1 MLARSKDLLMCIFKP
16 QPTYLGKENPHP
28 KHVTWEDYEM
38 DGRHR
43 PGFYN
48 LYLPE
53 RADNAGRKRY
63 EMNITNN
70 TITLQIDD
78 VTYETVET
86 DPHWGIEMKFKKHYT
101 PSRNGRLILYLCNEL
116 VDLNR
121 EITVTANGEQV
132 FKGTAMIFRRWQ

>member
-1 MLARSKDLLMCIFKP
+1 
-16 QPTYLGKENPHP
+16 
-28 KHVTWEDYEM
+28 
-38 DGRHR
+38 
-43 PGFYN
+43 
-48 LYLPE
+48 
-53 RADNAGRKRY
+53 
-63 EMNITNN
+63 MNITNN

-121 EITVTANGEQV
+121 EITVTANGKQGYFALLFFVYLCLSV
-132 FKGTAMIFRRWQ
+132 FYLALAFMMLFT

>member
-1 MLARSKDLLMCIFKP
+1 MLFRS
-16 QPTYLGKENPHP
+16 
-28 KHVTWEDYEM
+28 
-38 DGRHR
+38 
-43 PGFYN
+43 
-48 LYLPE
+48 
-53 RADNAGRKRY
+53 
-63 EMNITNN
+63 
-70 TITLQIDD
+70 QIDD

-132 FKGTAMIFRRWQ
+132 FKGIIAPAFRPMLLYNSISQQIRLQ

>member
-1 MLARSKDLLMCIFKP
+1 MLFRS
-16 QPTYLGKENPHP
+16 
-28 KHVTWEDYEM
+28 
-38 DGRHR
+38 
-43 PGFYN
+43 
-48 LYLPE
+48 
-53 RADNAGRKRY
+53 RY
-63 EMNITNN
+63 EMNITDN

-132 FKGTAMIFRRWQ
+132 FKGAATPDLKHLINSCARFFDPYRLYPVAVEVVW